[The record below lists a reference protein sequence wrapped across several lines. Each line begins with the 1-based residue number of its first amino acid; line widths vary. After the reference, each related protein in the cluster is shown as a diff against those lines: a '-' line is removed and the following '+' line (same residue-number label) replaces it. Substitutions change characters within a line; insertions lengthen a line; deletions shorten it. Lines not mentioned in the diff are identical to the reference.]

1 MPKQAPRKAPISL
14 RQRIQP
20 SALMVGLLVTLVL
33 VLSLPVLVE
42 LARSLSAVFDAQD
55 RAVILEMYGSLSGM
69 MLLIR
74 SVLIAGGIAI
84 VGTILGIPLGRVLN
98 VCFSSGQGG
107 KHRFWAGMLLI
118 PIWLPAMLVYAAGNL
133 LRAPDTLIGHAL
145 VSFSTSEPGLRWM
158 TIWAG
163 YAIATLGLA
172 LWSAP
177 IAGVLIA
184 AGLGVRTSLY
194 DEMIALEP
202 VGMFRRGCLWIRL
215 HNRALTR
222 SWVLITTLMLGS
234 AVPMHLAQL
243 DTWSIVL
250 WRELAQSPIDKWGR
264 VWLGAW
270 PSVLFGVLGAWVLT
284 RALVRPHT
292 TESFADRGHALA
304 KISKPILGGS
314 VLVWALGALGPLIAM
329 LVTLDDLDSVRHF
342 WTLEGSAVFNSGLL
356 ALACG
361 GVTMLIAL
369 LVAFVLGS
377 PLRMHRRLG
386 VWSVMGL
393 CVLGLIPGVL
403 VGSAIARS
411 SIPVLA
417 TGWGGA
423 LLASCVRAGFLG
435 AIIGALCASA
445 ESAERRSVRWQLA
458 GGSVSGWSR
467 AVLPSIVGSILAA
480 GLVGGL
486 YSMYEIEA
494 SVMVRPPGM
503 DNLPQQLLSDLHYA
517 RIEQLSGAG
526 VNLLGIGLLF
536 GAIASWALIRVH
548 GRDQG

>member
-1 MPKQAPRKAPISL
+1 
-14 RQRIQP
+14 
-20 SALMVGLLVTLVL
+20 MVWLLVAIVL

-55 RAVILEMYGSLSGM
+55 RAVIVDMYGSLSGV
-69 MLLIR
+69 MLLVR
-74 SVLIAGGIAI
+74 SVLIAGGIAL
-84 VGTILGIPLGRVLN
+84 VGTALGIPLGRVLN
-98 VCFSSGQGG
+98 ACFSSGQGG
-107 KHRFWAGMLLI
+107 KNRFWAGMLLI

-133 LRAPDTLIGHAL
+133 LRAPDTVIGHAL
-145 VSFSTSEPGLRWM
+145 VSFSTSESGLRWV

-202 VGMFRRGCLWIRL
+202 VGIFRRGYLWIRL
-215 HNRALTR
+215 HSRALLR
-222 SWVLITTLMLGS
+222 AWVLITTLMLGS

-284 RALVRPHT
+284 RTLVRPHT
-292 TESFADRGHALA
+292 SESFADRGHALA

-342 WTLEGSAVFNSGLL
+342 WTLEGSAVIDSGLL

-361 GVTMLIAL
+361 GMTMLIAL
-369 LVAFVLGS
+369 LVAFALGS
-377 PLRMHRRLG
+377 PSGMHRRLG
-386 VWSVMGL
+386 MWSVMGL

-411 SIPVLA
+411 SIPVLT

-423 LLASCVRAGFLG
+423 MLASCVRAGFLG

-458 GGSVSGWSR
+458 GGSLSGWAR
-467 AVLPSIVGSILAA
+467 AVLPSIVGSIFAA

-548 GRDQG
+548 GRDRG